1 MFAKVK
7 DLAYKFWM
15 SEGRKVFHTF
25 WQAAGGVLI
34 AGLLAS
40 RSSADVKLALGAA
53 FAVGLAAVK
62 AALVSRQG

>member
-1 MFAKVK
+1 MRNLKN
-7 DLAYKFWM
+7 LAYRLWN

-40 RSSADVKLALGAA
+40 KSTADVKLAVGAA
-53 FAVGLAAVK
+53 VATGLAAVK
-62 AALVSRQG
+62 ALLLSRG